1 MTAVRGGAGRNAA
14 ITGAAG
20 GIGRW
25 IALGLADAGFRLFVI
40 GRNPAALDATR
51 GWIVG
56 RVPGAAVETILAD
69 LSLLSDT
76 RAAAAAVLSRVDALA
91 LLVNNAGTLSPR
103 RVVTA
108 EGHERTLAVNHLAPF
123 VLTRELLPALHR
135 DAAVSG
141 DARIV
146 DVGSSTSD
154 RARID
159 PDDLELVRHWG
170 MVRAYSSSKLALL
183 MTSLALAR
191 ELRGSGV
198 GVNVVHP
205 GTVATG
211 LVRNPGIVGLAWKVM
226 APFVLSERQGADT
239 PLHAALA
246 ADCAGLSGRYLKRRQ
261 PARPNPLA
269 LDRAL
274 CRRVLAA
281 TEALAA
287 HPAVDGRPGPSPG

>member
-1 MTAVRGGAGRNAA
+1 MTRDAV
-14 ITGAAG
+14 ITGATG

-25 IALGLADAGFRLFVI
+25 IALGLADAGYRLFVI
-40 GRNPAALDATR
+40 GRNPAALEATR
-51 GWIVG
+51 VWIGG

-69 LSLLSDT
+69 LSLLSET
-76 RAAAAAVLSRVDALA
+76 RSAAAAVLSRVDRLA

-103 RVVTA
+103 RVTTA

-123 VLTRELLPALHR
+123 VLTRCLLPALHR
-135 DAAVSG
+135 AALHRAAAG
-141 DARIV
+141 GGGARIV

-159 PDDLELVRHWG
+159 PDDLELVRRWG

-191 ELRGSGV
+191 QLEGTGV
-198 GVNVVHP
+198 TVNVVHP
-205 GTVATG
+205 GMVATG
-211 LVRNPGIVGLAWKVM
+211 LVRNPGLVGLAWKLM

-239 PLHAALA
+239 PLHAALSA
-246 ADCAGLSGRYLKRRQ
+246 ECERLSGAYLKRRR
-261 PARPNPLA
+261 PARPNPLV
-269 LDRAL
+269 LDQPL

-281 TEALAA
+281 TEALTAL
-287 HPAVDGRPGPSPG
+287 HPPGG

>member
-1 MTAVRGGAGRNAA
+1 MAAPRDAV
-14 ITGAAG
+14 ITGATG

-25 IALGLADAGFRLFVI
+25 IALGLAEAGFRLFVV

-51 GWIVG
+51 HWIG
-56 RVPGAAVETILAD
+56 SRVPGAAVETVLAD

-91 LLVNNAGTLSPR
+91 LLVNNAGTLSPQ
-103 RVVTA
+103 RVTTA

-123 VLTRELLPALHR
+123 VLTRSLLPALR
-135 DAAVSG
+135 RAATTG
-141 DARIV
+141 GTARIV

-170 MVRAYSSSKLALL
+170 MVRAYSRSKLALL
-183 MTSLALAR
+183 MTSLTLAR
-191 ELRGSGV
+191 QLEGSGV
-198 GVNVVHP
+198 TVNVVHP

-211 LVRNPGIVGLAWKVM
+211 LVRQPGVVGLAWKIM

-239 PLHAALA
+239 PLHAALSA
-246 ADCAGLSGRYLKRRQ
+246 ECEGLSGRYLKRRR
-261 PARPNPLA
+261 PVRPNR
-269 LDRAL
+269 RASDQAF
-274 CRRVLAA
+274 CRRVLDA
-281 TEALAA
+281 TEALT
-287 HPAVDGRPGPSPG
+287 RES

>member
-1 MTAVRGGAGRNAA
+1 MTGIQGGVRRNAV
-14 ITGAAG
+14 ITGATG

-40 GRNPAALDATR
+40 GRNPAALAATR
-51 GWIVG
+51 GWIGG
-56 RVPGAAVETILAD
+56 RLPGAEVETILAD

-76 RAAAAAVLSRVDALA
+76 RAAAAAVLSRVDRLA

-103 RVVTA
+103 RVTTA

-123 VLTRELLPALHR
+123 VLTRGLLPALRR
-135 DAAVSG
+135 DAAASR
-141 DARIV
+141 DARII

-191 ELRGSGV
+191 QLQGSGI

-205 GTVATG
+205 GTVATR
-211 LVRNPGIVGLAWKVM
+211 LVRDPGVVGLAWKLM

-239 PLHAALA
+239 PLHAALSS
-246 ADCAGLSGRYLKRRQ
+246 DCEGLSGSYLKRRR

-274 CRRVLAA
+274 CRRVLVA

-287 HPAVDGRPGPSPG
+287 HPAADG